1 MHRTIRSLADV
12 AAAKDSR
19 QFTAFLKE
27 LVDLIVHHAERNDFR
42 FASDLPL
49 PAGLLEPRPAG
60 AAAPW
65 MDAYL
70 CALAEHL
77 ADMAGKP
84 PPPWSN
90 AGFLD
95 APVFLGGPHSHEHL
109 LKDTPP
115 AFRRRLIF
123 PGRVLIKLDRLR
135 RTA

>member
-1 MHRTIRSLADV
+1 MHRSILSLADV
-12 AAAKDSR
+12 ATAHDAR

-27 LVDLIVHHAERNDFR
+27 LVDVIVHHAERHDFH

-49 PAGLLEPRPAG
+49 PDGLLEPRPSPAPM
-60 AAAPW
+60 PW

-77 ADMAGKP
+77 ADMAGQP
-84 PPPWSN
+84 SPAW
-90 AGFLD
+90 AHDGFLEE
-95 APVFLGGPHSHEHL
+95 PMFLGGPHSHEHL
-109 LKDTPP
+109 LKDSPP

-123 PGRVLIKLDRLR
+123 PGRVLLKLERLR